1 MHTSTHWSHF
11 KQEKMVENDIPR
23 FFFLF
28 YFFQIIFIFW
38 TVRFGWIYKT
48 GPPLP
53 LHKRVPAL
61 KKNK

>member
-23 FFFLF
+23 FFF
-28 YFFQIIFIFW
+28 YFTFFKLSLSFELCDLDGYIK
-38 TVRFGWIYKT
+38 RA
-48 GPPLP
+48 PPLP

-61 KKNK
+61 KKKK